1 MRHIL
6 EDWGDLDIIINNAG
20 ISKFASLT
28 ETSVEDFDQTLS
40 ANLRPA
46 FITSR
51 LLAIHRQ
58 SQTTPN
64 SYGRIIN
71 ISSTHYPTNRLSS
84 EAYAASKS
92 GICSLTQTLA
102 MSLSPCHTTVNS
114 IIPGWI
120 QTDDYDQINAGT
132 HPIPFS
138 GRMGKPEDITRICLF
153 LCQEENDFINGENI
167 TIDGGTTRIFHDHH

>member
-1 MRHIL
+1 MHHIL

-58 SQTTPN
+58 SQTTPI
-64 SYGRIIN
+64 RTAEL
-71 ISSTHYPTNRLSS
+71 STYRPL
-84 EAYAASKS
+84 
-92 GICSLTQTLA
+92 ITQ
-102 MSLSPCHTTVNS
+102 
-114 IIPGWI
+114 
-120 QTDDYDQINAGT
+120 QTDLAVKHTPHLKVAYV
-132 HPIPFS
+132 H
-138 GRMGKPEDITRICLF
+138 
-153 LCQEENDFINGENI
+153 
-167 TIDGGTTRIFHDHH
+167 

>member
-1 MRHIL
+1 
-6 EDWGDLDIIINNAG
+6 
-20 ISKFASLT
+20 SKFASLT

-71 ISSTHYPTNRLSS
+71 ISSTHYPTNRLSC
-84 EAYAASKS
+84 EAYAASRS

-120 QTDDYDQINAGT
+120 QADDYDQIDPEA

-167 TIDGGTTRIFHDHH
+167 TIDGGTTRTPMTIIEKQQL